1 MASSYARAGCAPL
14 HQLTGT
20 TSSSIPVAERRRI
33 VRGDRNGLITRRR
46 MDSELPAVPRTVRVL
61 VVDDHGI
68 VRDGL
73 PLLLDRQKH
82 MEVVGTATTG
92 KEAVDAAARLKPDV
106 IVMDLM
112 LPELNGDDATERILS
127 LLPQTHVVVLSVS
140 HTSEHVFRA
149 LRAGAHGYVLKEAA
163 GVELVRAITA
173 VFAGERYLS
182 PLITDLLIRGLLDS
196 SSGPSPLERLSGRE
210 REVLHLTVAGS
221 TSAEIAEHLSLS
233 RRTVDTYRS

>member
-1 MASSYARAGCAPL
+1 
-14 HQLTGT
+14 
-20 TSSSIPVAERRRI
+20 
-33 VRGDRNGLITRRR
+33 
-46 MDSELPAVPRTVRVL
+46 

-73 PLLLDRQKH
+73 TLLLGRQQH

-92 KEAVDAAARLKPDV
+92 KEAIDAAARLKPDV

-112 LPELNGDDATERILS
+112 LPELSGVDATARILS
-127 LLPQTHVVVLSVS
+127 ISPQIHVVVLSVS

-149 LRAGAHGYVLKEAA
+149 LRAGARGYVVKEAA

-173 VFAGERYLS
+173 VLAGERYLS
-182 PLITDLLIRGLLDS
+182 PLITELLIRGLLDDS
-196 SSGPSPLERLSGRE
+196 YGLSPLERLSGRE

-233 RRTVDTYRS
+233 RRTVDTYRSRLMEKLGVSDLTTLIRFAIEHAMAPA

>member
-1 MASSYARAGCAPL
+1 
-14 HQLTGT
+14 
-20 TSSSIPVAERRRI
+20 
-33 VRGDRNGLITRRR
+33 
-46 MDSELPAVPRTVRVL
+46 

-73 PLLLDRQKH
+73 TLLLGRQQH

-92 KEAVDAAARLKPDV
+92 KEAIDAAARLKPDV

-112 LPELNGDDATERILS
+112 LPELSGVDATARILS
-127 LLPQTHVVVLSVS
+127 ISPQIHVVVLSVS

-149 LRAGAHGYVLKEAA
+149 LRAGAHGYVVKEAA

-173 VFAGERYLS
+173 VLAGERYLS
-182 PLITDLLIRGLLDS
+182 PLITELLIRGLLDDS
-196 SSGPSPLERLSGRE
+196 YGLSPLERLSGRE

-233 RRTVDTYRS
+233 RRTVDTYRSRLMEKLGVSDLTTLIRFAIEHAMAPA

>member
-1 MASSYARAGCAPL
+1 MEP
-14 HQLTGT
+14 
-20 TSSSIPVAERRRI
+20 
-33 VRGDRNGLITRRR
+33 
-46 MDSELPAVPRTVRVL
+46 ELPVVSGTVRVL

-73 PLLLDRQKH
+73 TLLLGRQQH

-92 KEAVDAAARLKPDV
+92 KEAIDAAARLKPDV

-112 LPELNGDDATERILS
+112 LPELSGVDATARILS
-127 LLPQTHVVVLSVS
+127 ISPQIHVVVLSVS

-149 LRAGAHGYVLKEAA
+149 LRAGAHGYVVKEAA

-173 VFAGERYLS
+173 VLAGERYLS
-182 PLITDLLIRGLLDS
+182 PLITELLIRGLLDDS
-196 SSGPSPLERLSGRE
+196 YGLSPLERLSGRE

-233 RRTVDTYRS
+233 RRTVDTYRSRLMEKLGVSDLTTLIRFAIEHAMAPA